1 MKGLLKPKRLRSTVI
16 VAKAVSEFT
25 GTGSRVARADARCA
39 KFEYGVMKA
48 ESEVTELLYR

>member
-1 MKGLLKPKRLRSTVI
+1 MLKPKRLGSTVI